1 VPLVLAQPL
10 AAAIPGARFSPVV
23 LLTLLG
29 VLAVSYGMFWLLSQR
44 ATTRRHWVAMSD
56 WAREAHFR
64 LQPPDFVLPALIA
77 RLPGPDGGAP
87 QVRLTAVSET
97 TLILQFQTAPV
108 RSDVAAPPAPLFPSG
123 RNEIWQLI
131 VRRID
136 SDWKPT
142 GLRPAAASVS
152 MIDLFSLT
160 PFPGLGDPD
169 RLLVCGTDSSAARAV
184 AESFVVALLPP
195 DIGLLLHGR
204 QIALDFS
211 ARPFDVIEFNRMLAL
226 MDQIAAHL
234 PVLG

>member
-1 VPLVLAQPL
+1 MSLALEQSVSI
-10 AAAIPGARFSPVV
+10 AVPGAPFSPIV

-29 VLAVSYGMFWLLSQR
+29 VLVISYGMFWLLSQR
-44 ATTRRHWVAMSD
+44 ATTWRHWVAMSE
-56 WAREAHFR
+56 WAREAGFR
-64 LQPPDFVLPALIA
+64 LQRPDFVLPTMVAG
-77 RLPGPDGGAP
+77 LPGPDGGLP
-87 QVRLTAVSET
+87 QIRLAATSDT
-97 TLILQFQTAPV
+97 TLIIQFQTSPM
-108 RSDVAAPPAPLFPSG
+108 RSDVTAPPAPLFPSG

-131 VRRID
+131 VRQIET
-136 SDWKPT
+136 DWKAT
-142 GLRPAAASVS
+142 GLRPAAAGVS

-169 RLLVCGTDSSAARAV
+169 RLLVCGTDPSAARAL

-195 DIGLLLHGR
+195 DVGLLLHGR

-211 ARPFDVIEFNRMLAL
+211 SRPFDVIEFNRMRAL